1 MTEAQKKTGIKPQRS
16 NTSIRSKIR
25 IFKTSNRILLTFLV
39 ILNLVMTI
47 TLGVWIYSF
56 YDNQFQTG
64 KGLQDRILSIE
75 SNLEKGDD
83 SLQEIVEDIDVH
95 LDLLD
100 NEVRKLWDLSNKR
113 NKNSILEIEN
123 YLDQVKET
131 VSSIH
136 KSLNTNSAK
145 LRTKELEIKS
155 LNKSLRELKTSFVK
169 FSSSNPQDKFF
180 IRLKDIEGSI
190 DAINGSRIQM
200 NKRLINLSERI
211 DKIELENLN

>member
-1 MTEAQKKTGIKPQRS
+1 MTEAQKKTGIKAQRS
-16 NTSIRSKIR
+16 NTSIRSKMR

-39 ILNLVMTI
+39 ILNLLMTI
-47 TLGVWIYSF
+47 ILGVWIYSF

-83 SLQEIVEDIDVH
+83 SLQEIVEDIDIH

-113 NKNSILEIEN
+113 NRNSILEIQN

-131 VSSIH
+131 VSSIR

-200 NKRLINLSERI
+200 NKRLINLSERV

>member
-39 ILNLVMTI
+39 ILNLLMTI
-47 TLGVWIYSF
+47 ILGVWIYSF

-95 LDLLD
+95 LDLID
-100 NEVRKLWDLSNKR
+100 HEVRKLWDISNKR
-113 NKNSILEIEN
+113 NKNSILEIQN

>member
-1 MTEAQKKTGIKPQRS
+1 MTEAQKKTGIKAQRS
-16 NTSIRSKIR
+16 NTSIRSKMR

-39 ILNLVMTI
+39 ILNLLMTI
-47 TLGVWIYSF
+47 ILGVWIYSF

-113 NKNSILEIEN
+113 NRNSILEIQN

-131 VSSIH
+131 VSSIR

-211 DKIELENLN
+211 NKIELENLN

>member
-1 MTEAQKKTGIKPQRS
+1 MTEAQKKTGIKAQRS
-16 NTSIRSKIR
+16 NTSIRSKMR

-39 ILNLVMTI
+39 ILNLLMTI
-47 TLGVWIYSF
+47 ILGVWIYSF

-113 NKNSILEIEN
+113 NRNSILEIQN

-131 VSSIH
+131 VSSIR

-200 NKRLINLSERI
+200 NKRLINLSERV

>member
-75 SNLEKGDD
+75 SNLKEGDD
-83 SLQEIVEDIDVH
+83 SLQEIIEDIDVH

-113 NKNSILEIEN
+113 NRNSILEIQN

-131 VSSIH
+131 VSSIR

>member
-1 MTEAQKKTGIKPQRS
+1 MTEAQKKTGIKAQRS
-16 NTSIRSKIR
+16 NTSIRSKMR

-47 TLGVWIYSF
+47 ILGVWIYSF

-113 NKNSILEIEN
+113 NRNSILEIQN

-131 VSSIH
+131 VSSIR

>member
-1 MTEAQKKTGIKPQRS
+1 MTEAQKKTGIKAQRS
-16 NTSIRSKIR
+16 NTSIRSKMR

-39 ILNLVMTI
+39 ILNLLMTI
-47 TLGVWIYSF
+47 ILGVWIYSF

-113 NKNSILEIEN
+113 NRNSILEIQN

-131 VSSIH
+131 VSSIR

>member
-1 MTEAQKKTGIKPQRS
+1 MTEAQKKTGIKAQRS
-16 NTSIRSKIR
+16 NTSIRSKMR

-39 ILNLVMTI
+39 ILNLLMTI
-47 TLGVWIYSF
+47 ILGVWIYSF

-113 NKNSILEIEN
+113 NRNSILEIQN
-123 YLDQVKET
+123 YL
-131 VSSIH
+131 I
-136 KSLNTNSAK
+136 L
-145 LRTKELEIKS
+145 LC
-155 LNKSLRELKTSFVK
+155 K
-169 FSSSNPQDKFF
+169 F
-180 IRLKDIEGSI
+180 
-190 DAINGSRIQM
+190 
-200 NKRLINLSERI
+200 
-211 DKIELENLN
+211 